1 MKNGMAE
8 LGIKSLIFLPGT
20 VEPHHGPRGIS
31 FEGFSVDEKG
41 KKHYLDATVAYA
53 QASLRCI
60 GHLKRF
66 GNFSSSF
73 IHPESINIMNI
84 CTCTCTIPIRP
95 NILTTLPAYNK
106 YQVYLLLSAPV
117 HRAHGRSSCI

>member
-20 VEPHHGPRGIS
+20 VEPHHGPKGIS

-53 QASLRCI
+53 QASF

-66 GNFSSSF
+66 GNLSSSF
-73 IHPESINIMNI
+73 IHHES
-84 CTCTCTIPIRP
+84 
-95 NILTTLPAYNK
+95 
-106 YQVYLLLSAPV
+106 
-117 HRAHGRSSCI
+117 